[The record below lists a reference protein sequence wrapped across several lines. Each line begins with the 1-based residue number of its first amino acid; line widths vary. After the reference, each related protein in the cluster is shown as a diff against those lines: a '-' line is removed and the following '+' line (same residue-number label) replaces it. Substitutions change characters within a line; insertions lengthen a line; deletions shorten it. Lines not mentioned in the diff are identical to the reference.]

1 MNESDFAVLNSGVS
15 SWNKARKE
23 GLATPD
29 LSYADLKGMWLAGV
43 DFSDTDLSNADL
55 SFANLR
61 GANFVGAKLDG
72 TIIQTAS
79 ISGAVFEEAKF
90 SASSARLLEVRKKE
104 FTLKILESIRV
115 DLPTRRAKV
124 IEAHFDGERL
134 ILNGRPAS
142 SEESFRHLIT
152 HIERIVREC
161 LASGRYSNT
170 APEVHRALVRYAEAI
185 DGYHAGEGEI
195 NIGLAGN
202 LVFEEIGAFEKSEG
216 EHFQGLM
223 GTLRDIRFSHTMLER
238 LLTDW
243 NNFLADAGMDVFSN
257 LVVGDISL
265 QVDDI
270 SLQLTRSPNVSNDIP
285 ETLRLLL
292 KFMKDPGLAAKQ
304 LSFAIIRGVED
315 VISELFNFV
324 FDLYNKTKEKII
336 SVGSAIA
343 AVSIITSLVNSSG
356 LINLMQSN
364 PTLFKWVRQGVDW
377 LKSQGFSGS

>member
-1 MNESDFAVLNSGVS
+1 
-15 SWNKARKE
+15 
-23 GLATPD
+23 
-29 LSYADLKGMWLAGV
+29 
-43 DFSDTDLSNADL
+43 
-55 SFANLR
+55 
-61 GANFVGAKLDG
+61 
-72 TIIQTAS
+72 
-79 ISGAVFEEAKF
+79 
-90 SASSARLLEVRKKE
+90 
-104 FTLKILESIRV
+104 
-115 DLPTRRAKV
+115 
-124 IEAHFDGERL
+124 
-134 ILNGRPAS
+134 
-142 SEESFRHLIT
+142 
-152 HIERIVREC
+152 
-161 LASGRYSNT
+161 
-170 APEVHRALVRYAEAI
+170 
-185 DGYHAGEGEI
+185 
-195 NIGLAGN
+195 
-202 LVFEEIGAFEKSEG
+202 
-216 EHFQGLM
+216 
-223 GTLRDIRFSHTMLER
+223 MLER